1 MVTKVSNKLKG
12 SVKKFKLEAAD
23 IILIHTKRSL
33 WGWIIRRGT
42 HCYWNHA
49 LMVHS
54 PGSPKQGYKDTL
66 VIDAKTGGTIEMDR
80 LRKYLE
86 RKDKYDVAIKRLE
99 LDWFR
104 KYSKKNNLP
113 FRDQICHIAAS
124 EAIDKNSASF
134 FEIIKQID
142 RQVRIIMRHIN
153 QKIFSRKQS
162 PMLGWSVRP
171 REVKAF
177 TCGGFIQW
185 CYYKGIY
192 QLSKG
197 RGMDQSK
204 QQQVIFNPRAKER
217 MSPYELLTTTPAD
230 LARCRDLSW
239 KYIIKDGLF
248 KELTGYKEGVSFL
261 GIA

>member
-1 MVTKVSNKLKG
+1 MVTEVSNKLKG
-12 SVKKFKLEAAD
+12 SVKKLNLEAAD

-54 PGSPKQGYKDTL
+54 PGSMKQGYEDTL

-99 LDWFR
+99 HNWFR
-104 KYSKKNNLP
+104 GNSRKNDLS
-113 FRDQICHIAAS
+113 FRDQICHVAAK
-124 EAIDKNSASF
+124 EAMEKRNANF
-134 FEIIKQID
+134 FIIIYQIT
-142 RQVRIIMRHIN
+142 RQVRIIVRHIN
-153 QKIFSRKQS
+153 QKIFGRNQS
-162 PMLGWSVRP
+162 PNVGWSVRP
-171 REVKAF
+171 REVKGF

-192 QLSKG
+192 QLRKE

-217 MSPYELLTTTPAD
+217 LSPYELLTTTPAD
-230 LARCRDLSW
+230 LARCRELSW
-239 KYIIKDGLF
+239 KYIIKDGLL
-248 KELTGYKEGVSFL
+248 KELTGYKEGASFL

>member
-12 SVKKFKLEAAD
+12 SVKNFKLEAAD
-23 IILIHTKRSL
+23 ILLIHTKRSL

-66 VIDAKTGGTIEMDR
+66 VVDAKTGGTIEMDR

-99 LDWFR
+99 HDWFR
-104 KYSKKNNLP
+104 GYSKKNKQP
-113 FRDQICHIAAS
+113 FHDQICHIAAN
-124 EAIDKNSASF
+124 EAIDNTSASF
-134 FEIIKQID
+134 FEIIKQTT
-142 RQVRIIMRHIN
+142 RQIRIIMRHIN
-153 QKIFSRKQS
+153 QKVFGKKQS
-162 PMLGWSVRP
+162 PKLGWSVRP

-197 RGMDQSK
+197 RRMDQFK

-217 MSPYELLTTTPAD
+217 ISPYELLTTTPAD
-230 LARCRDLSW
+230 LARCHDLTW
-239 KYIIKDGLF
+239 KYIIKDGLL
-248 KELTGYKEGVSFL
+248 KEFTGYKEEVSFFGL
-261 GIA
+261 A